1 MLEIRKISSR
11 AWKHTVDSEGITL
24 SKAVC
29 DIKGNDFILSRI
41 NGQKPIDT
49 FNVTQI
55 TLIDDTTSTT
65 YPAFATG
72 DALAIQLDAL
82 NYVGFYREGDVL
94 ANLNDISDVNIT
106 APSNGQVLKYND
118 STQLW
123 ENQDESGGGGGTGL
137 ITTGYTKAT
146 DFGNINF
153 YPKAMFQAIP
163 IQDDANTDIWLAST
177 AVNQRVIHH
186 FGEGVSLDKI
196 SYVNGTRS
204 VDGSSVT
211 FGAKT
216 VTIYAITANI
226 DPAFTYGVTDANYTQ
241 IFTGDFAQYTISQS
255 KSPPELTLTNIP
267 ATTYA
272 LVYDIAN
279 NHTGDNSGRI
289 EIRRLSAFKQ

>member
-1 MLEIRKISSR
+1 MSLEIRKISAR
-11 AWKHTVDSEGITL
+11 AWKHTVNDGEIIL

-29 DIKGNDFILSRI
+29 DIQGNNFILSRI
-41 NGQKPIDT
+41 NGSKPIDT
-49 FNVTQI
+49 FSVSQI
-55 TLIDDTTSTT
+55 TLIDDTTGTT
-65 YPAFATG
+65 YPTFTTG

-82 NYVGFYREGDVL
+82 DYVGFYREGDVIIADL
-94 ANLNDISDVNIT
+94 ISADAGNQTTTGNDGKLFTPAS
-106 APSNGQVLKYND
+106 G
-118 STQLW
+118 
-123 ENQDESGGGGGTGL
+123 GGGGGTGL

-177 AVNQRVIHH
+177 FTNQRVIHQ
-186 FGEGVSLDKI
+186 FGEGVELDKI

-216 VTIYAITANI
+216 VTIYAITANV
-226 DPAFTYGVTDANYTQ
+226 DPVFTYGVTDANYTQ

-255 KSPPELTLTNIP
+255 KSPPELTLINIP
-267 ATTYA
+267 TTTYA

-279 NHTGDNSGRI
+279 NHAASGRI